1 MNRTGSREVRQPIS
15 GWNPDG
21 EGGDRAHSGLQLTSM
36 PVAIRV
42 DTALPMGTRGSLP
55 ASKLIW
61 VSPRTENI
69 PAKAL
74 GVVLLPN

>member
-1 MNRTGSREVRQPIS
+1 MNRSGSREIRQAIS
-15 GWNPDG
+15 GWNPAG
-21 EGGDRAHSGLQLTSM
+21 KGGVREQSRLQLSPM

-42 DTALPMGTRGSLP
+42 DTTLPMGTRGSLT

-61 VSPRTENI
+61 VSPRTGNI

>member
-1 MNRTGSREVRQPIS
+1 
-15 GWNPDG
+15 
-21 EGGDRAHSGLQLTSM
+21 M

-42 DTALPMGTRGSLP
+42 DTTLPMGTRGSLP

>member
-1 MNRTGSREVRQPIS
+1 MNRTGPREIRQAIS

-21 EGGDRAHSGLQLTSM
+21 EAGDRAESGLQFAPM

-42 DTALPMGTRGSLP
+42 DTGLPMGTRGSLP

-61 VSPRTENI
+61 VSPRTGNI

>member
-1 MNRTGSREVRQPIS
+1 
-15 GWNPDG
+15 
-21 EGGDRAHSGLQLTSM
+21 M

-61 VSPRTENI
+61 VSPRTEI
-69 PAKAL
+69 FPAKAL